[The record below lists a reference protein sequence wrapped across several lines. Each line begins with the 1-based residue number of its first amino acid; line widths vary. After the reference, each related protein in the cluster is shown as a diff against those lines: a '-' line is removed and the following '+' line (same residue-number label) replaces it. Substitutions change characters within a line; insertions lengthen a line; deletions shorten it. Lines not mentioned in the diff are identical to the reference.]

1 MTAIIVTYYKYFFEN
16 AGTTT
21 QLPVLQFIG
30 IISPVVAAIAF
41 VLLTS
46 FIVMTCWIRRHSKG
60 KGTCA
65 HTQNCYIDFMTE
77 FLSCT
82 T

>member
-1 MTAIIVTYYKYFFEN
+1 MYVFEN

-21 QLPVLQFIG
+21 QLPVVQFIG
-30 IISPVVAAIAF
+30 IISPVVTIIAF

-60 KGTCA
+60 KGI
-65 HTQNCYIDFMTE
+65 HVHMHKIII
-77 FLSCT
+77 
-82 T
+82 